1 MNILVTNDDGI
12 GASGILALAK
22 EMHSIGDTY
31 ILAPDRNWSVS
42 GHVKTLSRP
51 LRVNPTKMCDQTLG
65 YASDGSPADCVT
77 LGAHGFFNVPIHLVV
92 SGINTTAN
100 VGQDVTCSGTV
111 TAAMEA
117 AIHGIPAIAFSLDT
131 SQLNGEKPD
140 YASAAIWAK
149 KVVEVA
155 LQHPFAPLSLLSV
168 NIPALPAHK
177 INGVQVTRLGSRIYY
192 DYLDRR
198 VDPRGVDYVWISGKE
213 PGGIN
218 EPGTD
223 IGALAEGYVSVT
235 PIHLDMTAYHLME
248 SMNAWEWEQPEKYMV
263 NLNRMENSCC

>member
-12 GASGILALAK
+12 GSSGILALAQA
-22 EMHSIGDTY
+22 MGTIGNTF

-51 LRVNPTKMCDQTLG
+51 LRVNPVTLKDDIQG
-65 YASDGSPADCVT
+65 WTSDGSPADCVT

-100 VGQDVTCSGTV
+100 VGQDITCSGTV

-140 YASAAIWAK
+140 YESAAIWAK
-149 KVVEVA
+149 KVVEIA
-155 LQHPFAPLSLLSV
+155 LQHPFAPHSLLSV
-168 NIPALPAHK
+168 NIPALPK
-177 INGVQVTRLGSRIYY
+177 DKVKGFQVTRLGSRIYY

-198 VDPRGVDYVWISGKE
+198 VDPRGLDYVWISGKE

-218 EPGTD
+218 EAGTD

-235 PIHLDMTAYHLME
+235 PIHLDMTAYHLMD
-248 SMNAWEWEQPEKYMV
+248 SINAWNWEQPEKYEI
-263 NLNRMENSCC
+263 NLNRLEKSCC